1 MNPYQLAQLSCLLS
15 LISSTRG
22 SFQCSNDLL
31 SNPNVLSSLIA
42 VYVCKARVASR
53 YTRAS
58 LCPPE
63 LQAIF
68 GWMAPATGH
77 SRRMC
82 RILRSEWWQQ
92 VRFFRDCLRI
102 ACSRQPQQPG
112 TNHRFQDWSR
122 TSIQLTEFLWNQV
135 RPNLPSKKKQ
145 RVKEGTVLVLGDR
158 PVAEQH
164 RQILK
169 LGPKFCFEPALKRVD
184 KLALSRLVSRQV
196 PEEDKPRCVAG
207 CVDVLLRSEGLPT
220 RSRSLEPV
228 IDFLATSGL
237 RALVSD
243 KEGFFVIMPED
254 MFAEKA
260 TCAVQKNFKAV
271 LERPAKVKERA
282 VELLERLSLK
292 QVCAGVKREKNLTL
306 EVFFAAKTHK
316 AEIPFR
322 TIVSERGTWLR
333 VVSGYLKKHLDTLN
347 AEDPFVIPSSN
358 AVVSYLS
365 DSNPVGCTAFSIDV
379 EDLYYSMPHDDLM
392 RCVKECI
399 TDLND
404 EVAFRSQCGIPVE
417 GFLEVLSFCLRATF
431 IGWHDKV
438 YVQKSGVCIGSRVAP
453 VLSNIFLAKVDRAL
467 DGLLKAPAK
476 KIFRYVDDYL
486 VFVDKGNF
494 SRTLDFALKTF
505 KEQGLG
511 LRFTFETPKD
521 QTIQFLDLSVD
532 VSQSHVCWWH
542 HPRTTKNLLDFRS
555 GHSKLVK
562 ISNYV
567 KDNVVTTRPV
577 LHIIKPLLQSD
588 VFIP

>member
-1 MNPYQLAQLSCLLS
+1 MKQTDPLFHLLFKR
-15 LISSTRG
+15 LEYTG
-22 SFQCSNDLL
+22 SFYDGLRIKKADEFDINLVLNLPFEKDEFTCSNDLL

-42 VYVCKARVASR
+42 VYVCNARVASW
-53 YTRAS
+53 YTSAS

-68 GWMAPATGH
+68 GWMVPATGH

-92 VRFFRDCLRI
+92 VRFLRDCLRI

-207 CVDVLLRSEGLPT
+207 CVDVLLRSEGAPT

-271 LERPAKVKERA
+271 LEKPAKVKERA
-282 VELLERLSLK
+282 VELLERLDLK
-292 QVCAGVKREKNLTL
+292 QVSDGCPGHVGYEVGEAAVDRLHREGDAKWVSLLEKLMDGGRLVPDRVTEWLELVLDRVLRTYVVPSGPCSAMEEIRLRQHGPAVTL
-306 EVFFAAKTHK
+306 YIK
-316 AEIPFR
+316 
-322 TIVSERGTWLR
+322 
-333 VVSGYLKKHLDTLN
+333 LKDGN
-347 AEDPFVIPSSN
+347 Q
-358 AVVSYLS
+358 
-365 DSNPVGCTAFSIDV
+365 IDV
-379 EDLYYSMPHDDLM
+379 DLVP
-392 RCVKECI
+392 VIE
-399 TDLND
+399 
-404 EVAFRSQCGIPVE
+404 FRHPSWPTGVQKKGWMANMLP
-417 GFLEVLSFCLRATF
+417 EVLDCLGHVLAQPGPAISFLF
-431 IGWHDKV
+431 H
-438 YVQKSGVCIGSRVAP
+438 P
-453 VLSNIFLAKVDRAL
+453 EVDLTKTVTR
-467 DGLLKAPAK
+467 KT
-476 KIFRYVDDYL
+476 RDDIS
-486 VFVDKGNF
+486 DQIKGIV
-494 SRTLDFALKTF
+494 RTLWLSP
-505 KEQGLG
+505 EQCYEL
-511 LRFTFETPKD
+511 
-521 QTIQFLDLSVD
+521 V
-532 VSQSHVCWWH
+532 V
-542 HPRTTKNLLDFRS
+542 KNQRK
-555 GHSKLVK
+555 G
-562 ISNYV
+562 
-567 KDNVVTTRPV
+567 RV
-577 LHIIKPLLQSD
+577 LMVRVICCTEL
-588 VFIP
+588 